1 MSVPGG
7 GVAGGEIDRTVTN
20 SKVSSRTVVKSDE
33 AVN

>member
-7 GVAGGEIDRTVTN
+7 GSGGEIDRSVTK

-33 AVN
+33 AFN